1 MGKIISFA
9 LEKTY
14 ENMILPSWDYLLQ
27 IPSRL
32 SIFLYRVVT
41 QNCYLEEIKNHSRL
55 NWEGSV
61 LVRFRHCECY
71 NYNIH
76 AEFWF
81 PPIHFW
87 SFQFFRSIFRVSF
100 LKFLKTCLNEMVD
113 FGVCSAVRPIVAH
126 FSLVSYCA
134 AASIQFSKS
143 DENAIRS
150 DFNSFWNW
158 LLEKSKRICSRFVSF
173 R

>member
-1 MGKIISFA
+1 
-9 LEKTY
+9 
-14 ENMILPSWDYLLQ
+14 MILPSWDYLSQTLNQ
-27 IPSRL
+27 L
-32 SIFLYRVVT
+32 SSLLNRVVT
-41 QNCYLEEIKNHSRL
+41 RNCYLEEIKNHSRL

-61 LVRFRHCECY
+61 LVRFRHCGCY

-76 AEFWF
+76 EEFWLH
-81 PPIHFW
+81 PIHFW
-87 SFQFFRSIFRVSF
+87 SFHFFGQYLGSYFNS
-100 LKFLKTCLNEMVD
+100 KFLKTCLNEMVD

-126 FSLVSYCA
+126 FSLVSYWA

-158 LLEKSKRICSRFVSF
+158 LFENSKRICTKFVSL